1 MPDRLLVEGVD
12 GRIGVSLRRIA
23 EKDHDLVDLLGQRPF
38 LDHDVHL
45 GAERSA
51 AAVGDK
57 PVAVPGH
64 RADLADL
71 AAEIHRV
78 AKVSGAVLAPLTTS
92 NSFMTLAGAKKC
104 VPQTSCGRLRHAHNS
119 NKRGAAA

>member
-1 MPDRLLVEGVD
+1 MPDDLLVEGVD

-23 EKDHDLVDLLGQRPF
+23 EIDHDLVDLLGQRPF

-57 PVAVPGH
+57 PVAIPGH

-71 AAEIHRV
+71 AAEIHRRRQ
-78 AKVSGAVLAPLTTS
+78 VSGRLS
-92 NSFMTLAGAKKC
+92 NAMRT
-104 VPQTSCGRLRHAHNS
+104 
-119 NKRGAAA
+119 